1 MKEESSSQ
9 SMSRQLFETY
19 VALDN
24 WHTFRL
30 RLFIEGIFVGIFGG
44 LCISLF
50 RFLLGEAETLRIYA
64 YNAFL
69 IPAVAKETFM
79 PLCLWAA
86 ALVVT

>member
-30 RLFIEGIFVGIFGG
+30 RLFIEGA
-44 LCISLF
+44 
-50 RFLLGEAETLRIYA
+50 LL
-64 YNAFL
+64 
-69 IPAVAKETFM
+69 
-79 PLCLWAA
+79 
-86 ALVVT
+86 